1 MILFNKLFVN
11 SKMKIGSIF
20 YDENDYKQQIFYPNM
35 DNKNY
40 KYISKNQYDDA
51 IEKQYYNML
60 KMEDKKRKASAKP
73 FFQPFFQLPIYIY
86 NYLFTKVSKLTPI

>member
-60 KMEDKKRKASAKP
+60 KMEDKKRKAST
-73 FFQPFFQLPIYIY
+73 FFQLPIYIY
-86 NYLFTKVSKLTPI
+86 NYLFTKVSKLTPT